1 MVGLPGGRLAWA
13 GLWGVGFATSLLM
26 PSTPPASAP
35 ADEFAALENM
45 LPDFLER
52 YSAGK
57 VNNFLLGRCGPT
69 IQRPLPAVPAGPDQ
83 MPWTFGGDA
92 DDAFELIRVK
102 HYEPVVNLT
111 GLQVNRLKACTSGQ
125 LIKLC
130 SLAGISPM
138 PDECISSPQLFA
150 SAIKHPRS
158 ARRKEKKEKEKRRGS
173 VRERK
178 QTRVSHDTHTLVGS
192 EWAKNVVSQE
202 TFGDAVYAV
211 YAKSIVQVL
220 EVY

>member
-1 MVGLPGGRLAWA
+1 MGGAL
-13 GLWGVGFATSLLM
+13 GVEFATSLLM

-102 HYEPVVNLT
+102 HFEPVVNLT

-150 SAIKHPRS
+150 SAIKHPR
-158 ARRKEKKEKEKRRGS
+158 RKEEKEKEKRREKKS

-178 QTRVSHDTHTLVGS
+178 QTRVSHDTLVGS
-192 EWAKNVVSQE
+192 EWAKNVVSDQNVRRRCLCCLCNKHC
-202 TFGDAVYAV
+202 A
-211 YAKSIVQVL
+211 SPRSVL
-220 EVY
+220 KKTK

>member
-1 MVGLPGGRLAWA
+1 MGGAL
-13 GLWGVGFATSLLM
+13 GVGFATSLLM

-83 MPWTFGGDA
+83 MPWAARDEDGDA
-92 DDAFELIRVK
+92 DDAFELIRLK
-102 HYEPVVNLT
+102 HFEPVNLK
-111 GLQVNRLKACTSGQ
+111 GLRVDRLKACTSGQ

-130 SLAGISPM
+130 SLAGISPT
-138 PDECISSPQLFA
+138 PDECDLVA
-150 SAIKHPRS
+150 AIVRLQRAPSFEKSRQS
-158 ARRKEKKEKEKRRGS
+158 RRDRYKR
-173 VRERK
+173 
-178 QTRVSHDTHTLVGS
+178 TYVSR
-192 EWAKNVVSQE
+192 
-202 TFGDAVYAV
+202 YA
-211 YAKSIVQVL
+211 YIGC
-220 EVY
+220 

>member
-1 MVGLPGGRLAWA
+1 MGGAL
-13 GLWGVGFATSLLM
+13 GVEFATSLLM

-102 HYEPVVNLT
+102 HFEPVVNLT

-150 SAIKHPRS
+150 SAIKHPR
-158 ARRKEKKEKEKRRGS
+158 RKEEKEKEKRREKKS

-178 QTRVSHDTHTLVGS
+178 QSRLNVSVAFELRNPVQTTETHSSTLTGCRPRRRRGFRPRRGHQLRNKRV
-192 EWAKNVVSQE
+192 
-202 TFGDAVYAV
+202 
-211 YAKSIVQVL
+211 
-220 EVY
+220 